1 MDKKNINLLQ
11 KRGAP
16 PTVWERMYDWVTNT
30 CRIIVIVTEL
40 FVLIAFGWRFWLDRT
55 LNDLK
60 GEIETNG
67 DILKNLSDQEDNI
80 RLLQDKLTAYSDI
93 WSKSSNISP
102 VLKEVNGYIPSGI
115 NQLSVGIQTGKEG
128 KTLAVQGE
136 TSRDQVSKLE
146 NALKDSKSFTDVS
159 LATIEKKGEGTDM
172 YNFSITAKVIFS
184 KERSLFTSNN
194 GTAESTTQ
202 GTF

>member
-67 DILKNLSDQEDNI
+67 DILKNLSDQEDSI

-93 WSKSSNISP
+93 WSKSSNITP
-102 VLKEVNGYIPSGI
+102 VLKEVNRYIPSGI
-115 NQLSVGIQTGKEG
+115 NQLSVGIQITKDGE
-128 KTLAVQGE
+128 LLSVQGE

-146 NALKDSKSFTDVS
+146 NAIKDSKSFTDVS
-159 LATIEKKGEGTDM
+159 LATIEKKGEGTDT
-172 YNFSITAKVIFS
+172 YNFSISAKVILN

-194 GTAESTTQ
+194 GTTESSTQ
-202 GTF
+202 GAF